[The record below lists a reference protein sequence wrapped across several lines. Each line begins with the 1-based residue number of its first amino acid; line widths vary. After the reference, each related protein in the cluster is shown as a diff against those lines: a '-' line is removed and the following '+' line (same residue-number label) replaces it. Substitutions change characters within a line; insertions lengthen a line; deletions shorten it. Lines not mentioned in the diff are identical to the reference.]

1 MKPIFSFVLTVKKSP
16 LLVLLFLATS
26 CMLLLPS
33 CSKELKAGKPTT
45 LTYDKIYLIGDATS
59 AGWTIANALPMTK
72 STDNAK
78 VFTWTGPLTAG
89 EIKFPTAL
97 NFSSDTF
104 GAATASQAVSN
115 NKAQLSP
122 SGNPDV
128 KWKLAGTEAGTY
140 KITLNTQDLT
150 VGFQK
155 Q

>member
-1 MKPIFSFVLTVKKSP
+1 MKFILTAASRSRRTFRAVNS
-16 LLVLLFLATS
+16 
-26 CMLLLPS
+26 LLLILCVVLVAS
-33 CSKELKAGKPTT
+33 CSKELKAGDPIT
-45 LTYDKIYLIGDATS
+45 LDYDKAYLIGDATT

-72 STDNAK
+72 GTEAN

-104 GAATASQAVSN
+104 GAATAAQSISN

-122 SGNPDV
+122 GGNPDV
-128 KWKLAGTEAGTY
+128 KWKLTSAEAGTY
-140 KITLNTQDLT
+140 KVTLNTKSLT
-150 VGFQK
+150 VDFQK